1 MSDTVVR
8 IREFIGRQTRGRALR
23 DDDDVF
29 ASGYV
34 NSMFGMQLVQFVE
47 TAFGIVVENE
57 DLELDNFRSV
67 NAVAALVARK
77 TGHPAA

>member
-1 MSDTVVR
+1 MSDTVGR

-23 DDDDVF
+23 DDEDVF

-34 NSMFGMQLVQFVE
+34 NSIFGMQLVQFVE
-47 TAFGIVVENE
+47 TAFGITVENE

-77 TGHPAA
+77 TGRPAA

>member
-1 MSDTVVR
+1 MSDPVAR
-8 IREFIGRQTRGRALR
+8 IRDFIGRQTRGRVVR
-23 DDDDVF
+23 DDEDVF

-47 TAFGIVVENE
+47 TAFGVVVENE

-67 NAVAALVARK
+67 DAVAALVARK
-77 TGHPAA
+77 TGRPAA